1 MPTYKA
7 YNRDPETLPKRQWI
21 EGMPVA
27 ISMNNNYWHLHV
39 IANESI
45 NSFRKKADE
54 GIET

>member
-7 YNRDPETLPKRQWI
+7 YNRDPETLPKSQWI

-45 NSFRKKADE
+45 NSFRKKAE
-54 GIET
+54 GVET